1 MTSNIDT
8 HDHVHTASE
17 DHHHH
22 GDQPQLMRS
31 CRFNGVNAAFSVDTV
46 AIPEIGEDEALV
58 RVVASG
64 ICRSDWHL
72 WKGDWSWVGLELP
85 LKTVLGHEI
94 GGVIVKVGAGVKRVG
109 PGMRVTMPFNYAC
122 GFCDYCRQ
130 GKQNLCDNL
139 LTQFTVDGGGGWQ
152 EFIRVPL
159 ADMNC
164 IPLPDG
170 VDELTAAA
178 LGCRYMTAWRA
189 VVNRGQVRP
198 GEFVAVHGCGGV
210 GLAAIQISGAIG
222 GRTIAVDIDDEKLI
236 KAKETGAFAT
246 VNARG
251 LNPMEVGAAVRQAA
265 GGVGAHVAVDA
276 LGGTKTT
283 LGALFSLRK
292 AGRLAQVGLTSGADK
307 GNISLPMDIIVMQE
321 LQISGSCGN
330 PQSDYPNLMGLVA
343 SGKLT
348 PAALVS
354 REVGLDDVQGV
365 LQDMDDYKTSG
376 YVIIT
381 RF

>member
-1 MTSNIDT
+1 MKHVDAHNHA
-8 HDHVHTASE
+8 HDHDLPGSIS
-17 DHHHH
+17 
-22 GDQPQLMRS
+22 S
-31 CRFNGVNAAFSVDTV
+31 CRFNGVNEKFTVDTV
-46 AIPEIGEDEALV
+46 AMPKIGEDEALV

-85 LKTVLGHEI
+85 QKTVLGHEI
-94 GGVIVKVGAGVKRVG
+94 GGVIVKTGAGVTRVEV
-109 PGMRVTMPFNYAC
+109 GMRVTMPFNYAC

-130 GKQNLCDNL
+130 GRQNLCDNL
-139 LTQFTVDGGGGWQ
+139 LTQFMVEGGGGWQ
-152 EFIRVPL
+152 EYIRVPL

-198 GEFVAVHGCGGV
+198 GEFVAVQGCGGV
-210 GLAAIQISGAIG
+210 GLAAIQISAAIG
-222 GRTIAVDIDDEKLI
+222 GRTIAVDIDDEKLA

-251 LNPMEVGAAVRQAA
+251 LSPIEVGAAVKQVA
-265 GGVGAHVAVDA
+265 GGVGAQVAVDA
-276 LGGTKTT
+276 LGGTTTT
-283 LGALFSLRK
+283 LGGLFSLRK
-292 AGRLAQVGLTSGADK
+292 GGRLAQVGLTSGADK
-307 GNISLPMDIIVMQE
+307 GMISLPMDIMVMQE
-321 LQISGSCGN
+321 LQIIGSSGN
-330 PQSDYPNLMGLVA
+330 PQSDYPNLMGLVS

-354 REVGLDDVQGV
+354 RQVGLDEVQGV
-365 LQDMDDYKTSG
+365 LEDMSDYKTSG

-381 RF
+381 KF

>member
-1 MTSNIDT
+1 
-8 HDHVHTASE
+8 
-17 DHHHH
+17 
-22 GDQPQLMRS
+22 
-31 CRFNGVNAAFSVDTV
+31 
-46 AIPEIGEDEALV
+46 
-58 RVVASG
+58 
-64 ICRSDWHL
+64 
-72 WKGDWSWVGLELP
+72 
-85 LKTVLGHEI
+85 
-94 GGVIVKVGAGVKRVG
+94 
-109 PGMRVTMPFNYAC
+109 
-122 GFCDYCRQ
+122 
-130 GKQNLCDNL
+130 
-139 LTQFTVDGGGGWQ
+139 VDGGGGRQ

-343 SGKLT
+343 NGKLT